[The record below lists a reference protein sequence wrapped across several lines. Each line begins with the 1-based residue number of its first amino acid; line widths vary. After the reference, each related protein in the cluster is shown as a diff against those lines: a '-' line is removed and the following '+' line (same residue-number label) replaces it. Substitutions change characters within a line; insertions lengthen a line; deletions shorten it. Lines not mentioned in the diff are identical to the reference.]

1 MNAYNF
7 DFASRTLT
15 MTKAFADKASIPDS
29 KEYGIV
35 KAFQA
40 DFPDLH
46 ISYRTHRTP
55 TQYKNANGTKTK
67 NNQFKGLSFERMEK
81 FINAIPNGEK
91 FKEPFTF
98 LKEQSSY
105 TQTAKWFMK
114 QFSDYR
120 TNPLFYLTHDVE
132 VIDFADYLNQANV
145 GEEEQKKDA

>member
-1 MNAYNF
+1 MNAYHF

-29 KEYGIV
+29 DEYSIV

-91 FKEPFTF
+91 FKEPFSF

-114 QFSDYR
+114 QFPNYR
-120 TNPLFYLTHDVE
+120 ENPLYYLNNDVE
-132 VIDFADYLNQANV
+132 VISFADYVPEKTTDEA
-145 GEEEQKKDA
+145 EKESA